1 MRPCIVALLATH
13 DTLVSGGTFSLA
25 NLSWSCATTTS
36 VYFLTAIKELLP
48 MQPGDVP
55 ATFADVEDLKADI
68 GFEPKTSIEDGVRRF
83 VAWYRD
89 YHHC

>member
-1 MRPCIVALLATH
+1 M
-13 DTLVSGGTFSLA
+13 
-25 NLSWSCATTTS
+25 
-36 VYFLTAIKELLP
+36 LP
-48 MQPGDVP
+48 IQPGDVP